1 METDGSKQVVTV
13 RLAGFELYA
22 LDQFA
27 ALNGMSRSDAFRHGI
42 VDAMRHMM
50 LEHPVWPMHPAWV
63 NPERGQSKWV
73 IALFQKWAWAI
84 VAPDP
89 TEQFDR
95 VSLDGVTAFRLKA
108 NRAAPK
114 VADWQLNLDRYLG
127 EQEASR

>member
-1 METDGSKQVVTV
+1 MEADDAKQVVTV
-13 RLAGFELYA
+13 RLAGYELTA

-27 ALNGMSRSDAFRHGI
+27 ALNGMSRSDAFRH
-42 VDAMRHMM
+42 VVADAMKHMM

-73 IALFQKWAWAI
+73 VSLFQQWASAI
-84 VAPDP
+84 VDPDP
-89 TEQFDR
+89 AEQFDR

-108 NRAAPK
+108 NRALLK
-114 VADWQLNLDRYLG
+114 VADWQPNLDRYLG

>member
-1 METDGSKQVVTV
+1 MEADGSKQVVTV
-13 RLAGFELYA
+13 RLAGYELYA
-22 LDQFA
+22 LVQFA

-42 VDAMRHMM
+42 VEAMKHMM

-73 IALFQKWAWAI
+73 ASLFQLWASAI

-108 NRAAPK
+108 NRALPE
-114 VADWQLNLDRYLG
+114 VADWQPNLERYLG

>member
-1 METDGSKQVVTV
+1 MEADDAKQVVTV
-13 RLAGFELYA
+13 RLAGYELYA
-22 LDQFA
+22 LEQFA

-42 VDAMRHMM
+42 VDAMKHMM

-73 IALFQKWAWAI
+73 ASLFLQWASAI
-84 VAPDP
+84 VDPDP
-89 TEQFDR
+89 AEQFDR

-108 NRAAPK
+108 NRALPK
-114 VADWQLNLDRYLG
+114 VADWQPNLDRFLG